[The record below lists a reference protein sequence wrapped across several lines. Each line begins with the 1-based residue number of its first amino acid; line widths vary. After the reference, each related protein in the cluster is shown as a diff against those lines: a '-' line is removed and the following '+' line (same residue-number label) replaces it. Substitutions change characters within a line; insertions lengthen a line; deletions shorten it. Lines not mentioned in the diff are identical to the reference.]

1 MKNIKRIFS
10 AAAALLMALSFT
22 ACHKKDEIAVTVGD
36 IEFTSAYYMCA
47 LINAD
52 AEAKSKVEEAVTEAD
67 ADADTS
73 DIDYYS
79 EKIDGKSFVEWVED
93 TALDYLKEIAAYKT
107 LCAENELE
115 VSDDDKSTAEMY
127 AEYYWSSYGYSS
139 YFEPNGVG
147 EATYK
152 RYMLDSYYSSLYFEH
167 LYAEGGEKEIALDKV
182 KEELYG
188 NFVIADMLQS
198 DSLSSK
204 TDDEKAEVKNTYN
217 TYYEDLKNGKKTFEE
232 IYKEVNASDDTEET
246 TEETED
252 DTDSPKDKYASLLG
266 SEDTSYT
273 SDHYETVKAMALN
286 EVKLVEL
293 EDDGGY
299 VILVKRDIEA
309 DDYYLENLDITV
321 RHMIADDE
329 YEEDISKYATEL
341 ECKVNN
347 YAVKQFKVKKIKV
360 PEAS

>member
-36 IEFTSAYYMCA
+36 VEFTSAYYMCA

-52 AEAKSKVEEAVTEAD
+52 AEAKSKVEEAVKEAD
-67 ADADTS
+67 SEAETE

-79 EKIDGKSFVEWVED
+79 EKIDGKGFVEWVEA
-93 TALDYLKEIAAYKT
+93 TALDYLKEIAAYKK
-107 LCAENELE
+107 LCAENKLE
-115 VSDDDKSTAEMY
+115 ISEEDKSNAEMY

-147 EATYK
+147 ESTYK

-167 LYAEGGEKEIALDKV
+167 LYAEGGEKEIAIDKV

-198 DSLSSK
+198 GSISSK

-217 TYYEDLKNGKKTFEE
+217 TYYEDLKSGKRSFEE
-232 IYKEVNASDDTEET
+232 IYKEVNAS
-246 TEETED
+246 EETED
-252 DTDSPKDKYASLLG
+252 ETDSEEADGPKDKYASLLG
-266 SEDTSYT
+266 SEDTSYA
-273 SDHYETVKAMALN
+273 SDHYETVKAMAMN

-293 EDDGGY
+293 ESDGGY

-309 DDYYLENLDITV
+309 DEYYLDSLDITV
-321 RHMIADDE
+321 RHMLADEE
-329 YEEDISKYATEL
+329 YEADISEYASEL
-341 ECKVNN
+341 ECTVNK
-347 YAVKQFKVKKIKV
+347 YAVKQFKVKKIKE
-360 PEAS
+360 PSAS

>member
-115 VSDDDKSTAEMY
+115 VSDEDKSTAEMY

-167 LYAEGGEKEIALDKV
+167 LYAEGGEKEIAIDDV
-182 KEELYG
+182 KTKLYD
-188 NFVIADMLQS
+188 NFVIADMLS
-198 DSLSSK
+198 SGSISSK
-204 TDDEKAEVKNTYN
+204 TDDEKTEVKNTYN
-217 TYYEDLKNGKKTFEE
+217 SYYEDLKNGKKSFEE
-232 IYKEVNASDDTEET
+232 IYKEVNGTDDSEDTDNDSA
-246 TEETED
+246 ETEK
-252 DTDSPKDKYASLLG
+252 PKDEYASLLG

-273 SDHYETVKAMALN
+273 SDHYETVKGMAVN

-299 VILVKRDIEA
+299 VILIKRDIQ
-309 DDYYLENLDITV
+309 DDEYYLKNLDITV

-329 YEEDISKYATEL
+329 YEEDIAKYATEL
-341 ECKVNN
+341 DCNVND